1 MTHGISFAAIDT
13 GHLVTWKVKRKVR
26 IGSWEAVLLGVR
38 SYSSFLTPN
47 PPPFPLLVFN
57 INEVT
62 LSESSICVSTVIN
75 TLLSKKAQVSLKCI
89 KPQTLRQL
97 RKPFDCEDEHALLPP
112 SQHDRPTWHLT
123 ELVLFP
129 YFMV

>member
-1 MTHGISFAAIDT
+1 MDHGRQFSSAFGLTAPSSHPTH
-13 GHLVTWKVKRKVR
+13 HL
-26 IGSWEAVLLGVR
+26 S
-38 SYSSFLTPN
+38 
-47 PPPFPLLVFN
+47 PLLVFN

-62 LSESSICVSTVIN
+62 LNESSICVSPVIN

-97 RKPFDCEDEHALLPP
+97 VKPFDCEDEHALLPP

-129 YFMV
+129 YFMM